1 MYILLLSRCKI
12 IDVSLKKKKKYMKF
26 LKGNIIIFR
35 PSIARSSLQKGK
47 KQNRK
52 IYESEQDQ

>member
-1 MYILLLSRCKI
+1 MYIFALSRCKI
-12 IDVSLKKKKKYMKF
+12 IDVSLKKEKIYEN

-35 PSIARSSLQKGK
+35 PSIARSSIQKGK

-52 IYESEQDQ
+52 IYRSEQDQ